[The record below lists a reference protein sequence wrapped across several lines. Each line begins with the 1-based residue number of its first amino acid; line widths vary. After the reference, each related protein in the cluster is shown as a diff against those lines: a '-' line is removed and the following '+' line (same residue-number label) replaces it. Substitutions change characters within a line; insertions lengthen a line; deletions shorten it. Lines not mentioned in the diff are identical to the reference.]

1 MRILIDVAGWA
12 GMILIVGAYALL
24 TAGKI
29 QAGSKVYNLMNIAGA
44 AGFIVNSGAKGAYP
58 SAVLNVVWIGIGI
71 YALVR
76 PARSVVG

>member
-1 MRILIDVAGWA
+1 MLIDVLGWA

-24 TAGKI
+24 SAGRLSSS
-29 QAGSKVYNLMNIAGA
+29 SKTYHALNMAGA

-58 SAVLNVVWIGIGI
+58 SAVLNVIWIAISI

-76 PARSVVG
+76 AR

>member
-1 MRILIDVAGWA
+1 MNLLIDVCGWMA
-12 GMILIVGAYALL
+12 MVLIVGAYALL
-24 TAGKI
+24 SSGRI
-29 QAGSKVYNLMNIAGA
+29 SAGSRSYQLLNIAGA

-76 PARSVVG
+76 PPRSVVG